1 MVKTLFSSLR
11 SRLMLLVLIT
21 LAPVSL
27 LFVYSAIREQREIGV
42 EVREATLR
50 LAQSLSDA
58 EVTSLSFPVL
68 PQ

>member
-27 LFVYSAIREQREIGV
+27 LFVYSAIREQHEIGV